1 MADPHSGKDRNP
13 AGNSPPNPR
22 HRYIL
27 RATIGY
33 AIFGA
38 LWIYLSDI
46 LLSALV
52 DITAIYWLSTAKGL
66 LFIVVTTLLLAVAL
80 RGVPG
85 EAASQPVV
93 PRLELLLAASPGRRV
108 WLYGFAV
115 SVTVA
120 MLLVRSGIA
129 VSFGEQPLLILLMF
143 PIILSAMAGGLGPG
157 LVATLLVALGAARC
171 LPPADSFLIG
181 QPHDL
186 FQWSF
191 LVASGVLVSILAEM
205 LHRLRRHGEA
215 SLQLQGVTLAS
226 IGDGVITTDTRG
238 RITFLNPAAERL
250 TGWTSGEAMGL
261 PLASVFRLV
270 NEQSRQ
276 PVADPVQKILASGE
290 AVGLA
295 NHALLLSRDGRELLV
310 QDSGAPIRLADGTML
325 GVVLVFRDVGARL
338 MAENALRESEKR
350 FRDIA
355 EISADWIWEIDSEG
369 RFTFA
374 SENVINLLGFT
385 AEEIIGKTP
394 FDFMPPEEAA
404 RVRAEFAALI
414 ARREPFRDLDN
425 RNLGKEGKLRHVLT
439 SGVPI
444 LDEQGILRGYRG
456 LDRDVTEK
464 TQAEKALR
472 ESLAEKVALL
482 KEVHHRVKNNL
493 QIVASLLNLQAD
505 RTVNPEA
512 VAALLDT
519 RNRVR
524 SMALLHEVL
533 YRSENLARIDLSTY
547 IGELCL
553 HLLRSFGQAI
563 GRIQVEQQVAA
574 VSLPLEQAVPC
585 GLIINELVTN
595 ALKYGFPDGKTGRV
609 LVEVVLNDGQLTLVV
624 SDNGAGLPQGFEP
637 GASSSLGLQL
647 VTNLAGQL
655 GGSLEWEPG
664 AEGGALFRV
673 RFPAPGLTE
682 QGDVP

>member
-13 AGNSPPNPR
+13 AGNSLLNPR

-27 RATIGY
+27 HVILGY
-33 AIFGA
+33 AVFGS
-38 LWIYLSDI
+38 LWIFLSDI

-66 LFIVVTTLLLAVAL
+66 LFIVVTTLLLAIAL

-85 EAASQPVV
+85 EVASQPVV

-108 WLYGFAV
+108 WLYGFAAA
-115 SVTVA
+115 VTVA
-120 MLLVRSGIA
+120 MLLVRAGIA
-129 VSFGEQPLLILLMF
+129 VSFGEQPLLNLLMF

-157 LVATLLVALGAARC
+157 LVATVLAALGAARC
-171 LPPADSFLIG
+171 IPPAGSFLIG
-181 QPHDL
+181 QPHDF

-191 LVASGVLVSILAEM
+191 FVASGVLVSILAEM

-261 PLASVFRLV
+261 PMASVFRLV

-295 NHALLLSRDGRELLV
+295 NHVLLLSRDGRELSV

-394 FDFMPPEEAA
+394 FDFMPPEEAV

-425 RNLGKEGKLRHVLT
+425 LNLSKEGKLRHVLT

-456 LDRDVTEK
+456 LDRDITEQK
-464 TQAEKALR
+464 QAEEALR

-512 VAALLDT
+512 VAALFDT

-524 SMALLHEVL
+524 SMALLHEML
-533 YRSENLARIDLSTY
+533 YRSENLARIDLGTY

-563 GRIQVEQQVAA
+563 GRIQMEKRIAA

-595 ALKYGFPDGKTGRV
+595 ALKYGFPDEKTGRV

-624 SDNGAGLPQGFEP
+624 SDNGVGLPQGFEP
-637 GASSSLGLQL
+637 AASGSLGLQL
-647 VTNLAGQL
+647 VTNLVGQL
-655 GGSLEWEPG
+655 GGRLEWEQG
-664 AEGGALFRV
+664 AGGGALFRV
-673 RFPAPGLTE
+673 RFPAPGITE
-682 QGDVP
+682 QGDAP